1 MTSTEARR
9 FSVFKF
15 CVGFKLRFGH
25 LSLKKW
31 LFYSCWTHQP
41 LGRLPPRTIT
51 VYLQRPGVAR
61 VVHWPSRWTSSEQL
75 TIWIVWDYHNGS
87 WKRVRAFIELP
98 WGIKNR
104 TQYHGRAAQMADGHQ
119 TVNLTHKKLRGFES
133 LPPHITNL
141 RFKKARVIWNN
152 RGKYLRRIY
161 TEVWSIRWGSVR
173 RGSLLENAVW
183 VRLVFILGCS
193 SVG

>member
-1 MTSTEARR
+1 MT
-9 FSVFKF
+9 VLPLY
-15 CVGFKLRFGH
+15 LRFGH

-41 LGRLPPRTIT
+41 LGRLSPRTIT

-61 VVHWPSRWTSSEQL
+61 VVHWPDRWTSSEQL
-75 TIWIVWDYHNGS
+75 TIWTVRDLSQRIL
-87 WKRVRAFIELP
+87 KRVRAFIELP

-133 LPPHITNL
+133 LLSHKKFQNSFEFIFVQYYNWIVMFFDILICNL
-141 RFKKARVIWNN
+141 NAGVLELVDKRDLN
-152 RGKYLRRIY
+152 
-161 TEVWSIRWGSVR
+161 
-173 RGSLLENAVW
+173 SLGQWCPCGFDSHPLYQK
-183 VRLVFILGCS
+183 R
-193 SVG
+193 